1 MANEHTSA
9 FPDPL
14 SVPTPEGCEGWEEM
28 YPYYA
33 LFSEDRA
40 DYERSKFWFQ
50 NRYHLMDPLKPFDLV
65 TPEFCYIA
73 ISNRNNRILQLP
85 PATGIDFRIV
95 NGYGYLSG
103 NPITDPE
110 QIGARAGTF
119 AQRAGHYYENWS
131 EIEQDW
137 MKRTKAEI
145 AKLEALEMP
154 DLPDLEDISL
164 VTNHQAHG
172 AGFEMH
178 QYFNRLMEAKHLA
191 WHFHMEMILIGFGAY
206 HTFFEFCQQAFPE
219 IDKQSIANMVIT
231 GMNPSMNRADDELK
245 RLAQVAIDLDL
256 DDAFHGG
263 GSGEEIFER
272 LRGSEAGRKWLD
284 EYDKSKYPWFMV
296 NTGDGMYAHHRAWID
311 DPRMIITGVQGYIDE
326 LRAGKDLSRPQE
338 QQRAEGDRVA
348 QAYRELLDSDD
359 DRKAFD
365 DTLGL
370 ARLVSHHVED
380 HKFYIEHWWHGLFY
394 NKVRDLSR
402 VFVEYGFWPDV
413 EDIFCLHQAEVYE
426 ALMDLL
432 LSWAGEW
439 PARGPKYWPP
449 IVQRRREILER
460 LQHWTPPPALGP
472 VPEVV
477 GDPVLSMLWGIEGE
491 TLRDWATP
499 VDADTRQVRG
509 TAASSGVVE
518 GLARVVHGVDEM
530 DTVQEGEILIAP
542 TTNPSWTPV
551 FSRIAACVADGGGM
565 MSHAAIVCREHGLPA
580 IVGSGKATRAIKTGQ
595 RVRVDGNTGIVT
607 ILED

>member
-1 MANEHTSA
+1 MANEQVTT

-14 SVPTPEGCEGWEEM
+14 SVPTPEGCEGWEQM

-33 LFSEDRA
+33 VFSEDRA

-73 ISNRNNRILQLP
+73 IANRNNRIFQLP
-85 PATGIDFRIV
+85 PSTGVDFRIV

-103 NPITDPE
+103 NPILDPE
-110 QIGARAGTF
+110 QLQARAETF
-119 AQRAGHYYENWS
+119 QQRAGYYYENWT
-131 EIEQDW
+131 EIDKDW
-137 MKRTKAEI
+137 MERAKAEI
-145 AKLEALEMP
+145 EKLEDLEIP
-154 DLPDLEDISL
+154 ELPELEDISL
-164 VTNHQAHG
+164 VTSPQAHG
-172 AGFEMH
+172 AGYEMH

-206 HTFFEFCQQAFPE
+206 HTFFEFCHQVFPE
-219 IDKQSIANMVIT
+219 IDKQSIAKMVM
-231 GMNPSMNRADDELK
+231 GMNTPMNRPDDELK
-245 RLAQVAIDLDL
+245 RLAQVAVDLDL
-256 DDAFHGG
+256 DDAFHSG
-263 GSGEEIFER
+263 GSAEEIFER
-272 LRGSEAGRKWLD
+272 MRGSDAGRQWLD

-296 NTGDGMYAHHRAWID
+296 NTGDGMYSHHRAWLD
-311 DPRMIITGVQGYIDE
+311 DPRMIVTGIQGYTTE
-326 LRAGKDLSRPQE
+326 LRAGKDLARPQE
-338 QQRAEGDRVA
+338 QQRAESDRIA
-348 QAYRELLDSDD
+348 QEYRDLLESDD

-365 DTLGL
+365 DMLGL
-370 ARLVSHHVED
+370 ARLVSLHIEG

-402 VFVEYGFWPDV
+402 IFVNYGFWPDT
-413 EDIFCLHQAEVYE
+413 EDIFYLHQAEVYE
-426 ALMDLL
+426 ALIDML
-432 LSWAGEW
+432 LSWAGAW

-460 LQHWTPPPALGP
+460 LADWTPPPALGP

-491 TLRDWATP
+491 TLREWATP
-499 VDADTRQVRG
+499 VDADTKQLRG

-518 GLARVVHGVDEM
+518 GLARVVHGVDQM

-551 FSRIAACVADGGGM
+551 FSRISACVADGGGM

-580 IVGSGKATRAIKTGQ
+580 IVGTGKATRAVRTGQ
-595 RVRVDGNTGIVT
+595 RVRVDGNTGILT

>member
-1 MANEHTSA
+1 MTDQQASV

-33 LFSEDRA
+33 VFSEDRA
-40 DYERSKFWFQ
+40 EYERSKFWFQ

-73 ISNRNNRILQLP
+73 IANRNNRIFQLP

-103 NPITDPE
+103 NPIVE
-110 QIGARAGTF
+110 GERVQARAANFGE
-119 AQRAGHYYENWS
+119 RAGYYFENWV
-131 EIEQDW
+131 EFEKEWED
-137 MKRTKAEI
+137 KTKAEI

-154 DLPDLEDISL
+154 DLPELEDISV
-164 VTNHQAHG
+164 VTNRQAHG
-172 AGFEMH
+172 AGYEMH

-219 IDKQSIANMVIT
+219 IDNQSIANMMMGLDT
-231 GMNPSMNRADDELK
+231 AMNRPDDELK
-245 RLAQVAIDLDL
+245 RLAQLAVDLDL
-256 DDAFHGG
+256 DDVFSG
-263 GSGEEIFER
+263 GSAEEIFAG
-272 LRGSEAGRKWLD
+272 LRGSDVGRKWLD

-296 NTGDGMYAHHRAWID
+296 NTGDGMYAHHRAWLD
-311 DPRMIITGVQGYIDE
+311 DPRMIVTGLQGYISE
-326 LRAGKDLSRPQE
+326 IRAGKDLSRPYE
-338 QQRAEGDRVA
+338 QQRVESDRIA
-348 QAYRELLDSDD
+348 REYRDLLDSDD

-365 DTLGL
+365 DMLGL
-370 ARLVSHHVED
+370 ARLVSLHIEG

-402 VFVEYGFWPDV
+402 VFVKYGFWNDS
-413 EDIFCLHQAEVYE
+413 EDIFYLHQAEVYE

-439 PARGPKYWPP
+439 PARGPMHWPP
-449 IVQRRREILER
+449 IVRRRREILER
-460 LQHWTPPPALGP
+460 LQDWTPPPALGP

-477 GDPVLSMLWGIEGE
+477 GDPVLSMLWGVDGD
-491 TLRDWATP
+491 TLREWATP
-499 VDADTRQVRG
+499 VDADTRQLRG
-509 TAASSGVVE
+509 TPASAGVVE
-518 GLARVVHGVDEM
+518 GLARVVHGVDQM
-530 DTVQEGEILIAP
+530 DTVQEGEILVAP

-551 FSRIAACVADGGGM
+551 FSRISACVADGGGM

-580 IVGSGKATRAIKTGQ
+580 IVGAGRATRAVKTGQ
-595 RVRVDGNTGIVT
+595 RVRVDGSTGILT